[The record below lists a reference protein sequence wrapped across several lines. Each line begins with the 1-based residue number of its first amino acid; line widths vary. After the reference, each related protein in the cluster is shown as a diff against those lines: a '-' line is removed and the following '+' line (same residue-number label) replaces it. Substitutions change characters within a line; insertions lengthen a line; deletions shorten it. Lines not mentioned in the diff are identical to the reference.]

1 MWHCKYFY
9 FHSWQWCDSPKSV
22 THNVSCWI
30 RLLWSQCWSNPSKEA
45 TTWQLSLFE
54 DPFCPLPV
62 TGMYTQQSEK
72 VTMNYTIAVN
82 LLLHTFSL
90 YKICWPFYCFSM
102 LSKAT
107 TRTGID
113 IVLSVVYASLYKR
126 CLTLNRLLSSLLL
139 LLLYI
144 WFVSLISWDP
154 SAGWLSSSR
163 LKMLNLPSCHYSRF
177 LRVSWSSVQS
187 QDDFE
192 QAETSSW
199 AGSEYSKHQPALP
212 NCTFQSARLK

>member
-1 MWHCKYFY
+1 MFCSHVTLLILLLSFMAMV
-9 FHSWQWCDSPKSV
+9 WQSKERDTQCFVLNTSLVV
-22 THNVSCWI
+22 TM
-30 RLLWSQCWSNPSKEA
+30 QCWSNPSKEA

-139 LLLYI
+139 LLRIL
-144 WFVSLISWDP
+144 LKQNT
-154 SAGWLSSSR
+154 ALLS
-163 LKMLNLPSCHYSRF
+163 NVC
-177 LRVSWSSVQS
+177 
-187 QDDFE
+187 
-192 QAETSSW
+192 
-199 AGSEYSKHQPALP
+199 
-212 NCTFQSARLK
+212 